1 MTEMIINVGG
11 REVFR
16 KPVIETK
23 MAVKSKH
30 TGELEEVRKT
40 KMVPLITRAIVL
52 AVGGV
57 RIAKRAFADK
67 SHEGLMVA
75 ANHIG
80 GGEQIR
86 QGFTEIID
94 VFTAI
99 AEPILWF
106 YALIGCVMMATGKN
120 KDAGWNRIKQVG
132 YAYIGIALLPAFF
145 AFLRWIASM
154 LKGAVHF

>member
-1 MTEMIINVGG
+1 MTEMVVNVGG
-11 REVFR
+11 REIYR
-16 KPVIETK
+16 KQVVETK
-23 MAVKSKH
+23 VPVKSIHK
-30 TGELEEVRKT
+30 GELEEVRKT
-40 KMVPLITRAIVL
+40 KIVPLITRAVVL

-57 RIAKRAFADK
+57 RIAKRAFADT
-67 SHEGLMVA
+67 SHAGMLVA
-75 ANHIG
+75 ASGG

-86 QGFTEIID
+86 RGFTEIID

-145 AFLRWIASM
+145 AFLRWIANM
-154 LKGAVHF
+154 LKGAIQF